1 MDAGIA
7 DTINRLVARRIASQ
21 LDLTDWF
28 AGAVG
33 AGRDAWHYG
42 PMSQTLMGENDADN
56 SDRAW
61 LVGALAEKTHDV
73 EVDSIPADFDWENL
87 FSHLRAEV
95 QARRARGPQTPPVQD
110 QPLCEMV

>member
-42 PMSQTLMGENDADN
+42 PMSQTLMGENDADD

-61 LVGALAEKTHDV
+61 LVGVLAEKTHDV
-73 EVDSIPADFDWENL
+73 EVDAVPADFDWENL
-87 FSHLRAEV
+87 FSHLRAEI
-95 QARRARGPQTPPVQD
+95 QARRDRDPQTPSVPEQTV
-110 QPLCEMV
+110 CGMV